1 MLLETTT
8 NTRTIPKMKNTTNAL
23 SLLAVVSAAAAA
35 TETHLP
41 GGEWAVP
48 TANNDPYQ
56 CVMSDIPRY
65 LTAAPSPSGALSSA
79 LLSYEK
85 GLYASCAPP
94 TTLPFQPCPVPSR
107 TALCAFSTGVPTSLL
122 PVYSSYASSAA
133 AWWSAGNGDVVAAFV
148 KDCPYLWYDSLLRL
162 PGTGANM
169 NRTVAHAQCW
179 AEAHPTGAAGGT
191 TATLSGGGS
200 ASTKA
205 TGTGTG
211 TKATA
216 TPGPTTTSGG
226 VKGRGDGWMVAGSG
240 MGVAAGLW
248 L

>member
-8 NTRTIPKMKNTTNAL
+8 NTRTIPRMKNTTGAL
-23 SLLAVVSAAAAA
+23 GLLAVASAASAA
-35 TETHLP
+35 TETHLT
-41 GGEWAVP
+41 GAEWAVP

-85 GLYASCAPP
+85 GLYASCNPP
-94 TTLPFQPCPVPSR
+94 TTLPYQPCPVPSR
-107 TALCAFSTGVPTSLL
+107 TALCAFSTAVPTSLL

-148 KDCPYLWYDSLLRL
+148 KDCPYLWYDSLLML
-162 PGTGANM
+162 PGSGANM
-169 NRTVAHAQCW
+169 NRTVVHAQCW

-191 TATLSGGGS
+191 ATLSGGGS

-205 TGTGTG
+205 TGTG